1 MIIMKIEKK
10 GEAKVASLLLAAAML
25 LSSCSR
31 GQTGESEDSQ
41 KLPPVIVVDVLSALE
56 QTDVPGTDEAFD
68 SETDSAD
75 LPTFSF
81 ADKTVK
87 ADISADHGAV
97 LDVETGEILYAKG
110 WGERIYPASTTK
122 LLTALFALSVC
133 PPDIEFTPGDELD
146 LVAEDSSVAY
156 IKRHH
161 RLSLEMLIEGML
173 LPSGNDAAYV
183 VAAGVG
189 KRLAGE
195 EGVSAREA
203 VTKFMV
209 ELNRYAK
216 KIGLK
221 DTQFTCPDGYHNDD
235 HYTTLE
241 DMLLI
246 GKLASENE
254 IISKYASLVTDD
266 VTYASGHKMTWSNTN
281 SLIDRTSPSYYK
293 YATGLKTGT
302 TEEAGYCLVATA
314 EKDGRKLVAC
324 VFGSKSGT
332 KRFSDAKTLLEKA
345 YDLID

>member
-1 MIIMKIEKK
+1 MKIINKNLK
-10 GEAKVASLLLAAAML
+10 RTASVFLITAML
-25 LSSCSR
+25 LSSCSNSH
-31 GQTGESEDSQ
+31 GGDSEDSQ
-41 KLPPVIVVDVLSALE
+41 KVPPAIVVDVLSALE
-56 QTDVPGTDEAFD
+56 DVTGPDEDATEDLTDSVGDDVPA
-68 SETDSAD
+68 
-75 LPTFSF
+75 FSF
-81 ADKTVK
+81 AETQIK
-87 ADISADHGAV
+87 ADITATHAAV
-97 LDVETGEILYAKG
+97 LDAETGKILYSKG
-110 WGERIYPASTTK
+110 WGEHIYPASTTK

-133 PPDIEFTPGDELD
+133 PSDTEFTPGDELD
-146 LVAEDSSVAY
+146 LVAADSSVAY

-161 RLSLEMLIEGML
+161 RLTLEMLVEGML

-189 KRLAGE
+189 RILANE

-209 ELNRYAK
+209 ELNLYGK

-246 GKLASENE
+246 AELASENE
-254 IISKYASLVTDD
+254 IISKYASVVTDE

-281 SLIDRTSPSYYK
+281 SLIDSTSPSYYK

-314 EKDGRKLVAC
+314 EKDGKKLIAC

-332 KRFSDAKTLLEKA
+332 KRFAEAKTLLEKS
-345 YDLID
+345 YDLIG